1 MFEKQKDDFKA
12 ALYGGGDYKLSK
24 WVQNL
29 YKNRA
34 LWERLGKAGQEKQF
48 NKLLTQPTKIPD
60 EVTSEGGLTF
70 KNKTTTAKKPNQGRA
85 RGKTTTKPRSNR
97 ACSNQAEK
105 DLDNEEEEDWNN
117 GDEDQSNEE
126 NLSAKERL
134 DIKIQALFTK
144 NFKSSKKSKRK
155 KKQQIDDSD
164 DEEEATEKPLDSSI
178 NEKIKSTPKSKKTKG
193 PKLSAYE
200 KLRENNIADRK
211 NKFKELNLTKKKTEV
226 KLSKPKLAKTDDTRC
241 KIDIQPKKQPKRG
254 CKTDKVYDEDKSE
267 SKTNELDDSFD
278 RMCK

>member
-1 MFEKQKDDFKA
+1 MQSKNDF
-12 ALYGGGDYKLSK
+12 
-24 WVQNL
+24 
-29 YKNRA
+29 
-34 LWERLGKAGQEKQF
+34 
-48 NKLLTQPTKIPD
+48 
-60 EVTSEGGLTF
+60 GLTSSP
-70 KNKTTTAKKPNQGRA
+70 TES
-85 RGKTTTKPRSNR
+85 PRWPLFNR
-97 ACSNQAEK
+97 FVICRWHR
-105 DLDNEEEEDWNN
+105 EEDWNN
-117 GDEDQSNEE
+117 GVEDQSNEE

-144 NFKSSKKSKRK
+144 NFKSSKKSKQK

-200 KLRENNIADRK
+200 KLRENNIANRK

-226 KLSKPKLAKTDDTRC
+226 KTSTPKLAKTDDTRC